1 MNITW
6 HFHNAILRFRN
17 VPGQERMLIRY
28 ACKDMGLSCPF
39 VVKGETLEEVT
50 QKALEHIRESHT
62 NDFNAITSPA
72 QIEEM
77 RRALAR
83 STRVVAG

>member
-1 MNITW
+1 MEIPDEET
-6 HFHNAILRFRN
+6 
-17 VPGQERMLIRY
+17 MLIRY
-28 ACKDMGLSCPF
+28 SCKDMGLNCTF

-50 QKALEHIRESHT
+50 KKALEHVQEKHAD
-62 NDFNAITSPA
+62 DFNILHSAA

-77 RRALAR
+77 RKALAR